1 MIEGL
6 RVAPAYFDARR
17 EGVVPKSCQECK
29 STQTMV
35 TRQYMRCGY
44 ESAVGDPSAQSWS
57 PPYMRTTVCPGYTTA
72 LPAVAEVLDV
82 HAHWKAGYLT
92 ESLDGEAPTK
102 AVLDCLSALEAGINE
117 HQAAQLRAKQKGGS
131 S

>member
-1 MIEGL
+1 MTEGL
-6 RVAPAYFDARR
+6 RVAPAYLDARR
-17 EGVVPKSCQECK
+17 DNLVPKSCEECK
-29 STQTMV
+29 RTQTMV

-44 ESAVGDPSAQSWS
+44 EPAVSDQSAQSWS
-57 PPYMRTTVCPGYTTA
+57 PSYMTTTVCPGYSTA

-102 AVLDCLSALEAGINE
+102 GALDCLSALEAGINE
-117 HQAAQLRAKQKGGS
+117 HQADVMRRTAKGGS